1 MFQQVRTAAAES
13 IRLIDLFVHCSCS
26 LQTRQQ
32 VQTHRN
38 ETLRRVH
45 HSSSS
50 SSLPLP
56 SETSDGGGGSSPP
69 SAAALAPS
77 EAATGGDAA
86 SSPTVV
92 AGTLAVA
99 TGEAAGLPPLT
110 APKLLPLE
118 VPSLGPAAPGLD
130 APPPGAVVGTS
141 CAAGGGVSAPSLSPS
156 LSPSPSPVPVPTDV
170 DGGSSPRELS
180 EDCDCSVGRHAGG
193 DAAPAGVADVS
204 PWHPRVASPIG
215 RRVGNASPRGGG
227 GGGGAEGTGAR
238 DGAGAVGVGD
248 AIAGGEPSAGAWP
261 PGLPSSFTPSWGA
274 GLSLPRSRREV
285 RRRRLWSST
294 SPRRRR

>member
-1 MFQQVRTAAAES
+1 M
-13 IRLIDLFVHCSCS
+13 
-26 LQTRQQ
+26 
-32 VQTHRN
+32 
-38 ETLRRVH
+38 H

-110 APKLLPLE
+110 APKLLPLD
-118 VPSLGPAAPGLD
+118 VPSLGSAAPGLD

-180 EDCDCSVGRHAGG
+180 EDCDCNVGRQAGG
-193 DAAPAGVADVS
+193 DAVPAGVAGAS
-204 PWHPRVASPIG
+204 PSHPRVASPRD
-215 RRVGNASPRGGG
+215 RRVGNASPRG